1 MSWILSWFYVMKP
14 NATTTPR
21 RQKFVKVLDGRKQP
35 IRGLWKRGE
44 NFYAQLQ
51 VDGKACQPRLP
62 ARTVAEAVEELN
74 KLKVKRREGTLNVIR
89 HAPKLSEAIED
100 YKQSAEFLGKRPS
113 SQSNEKGYFKLWT
126 QRLGHVRVDKIQP
139 PAIVAVRDEVHGWGR
154 NTRTCNLY
162 VGALMQVL
170 KHCRDRGKVARLPEL
185 KRLKQTKSPRRKLLT
200 DQEFQALLDACR
212 PDVTKNAD
220 TLRNF
225 FRFLALTGAREQ
237 EASRVKWE
245 DVDIAR
251 RQVTIGADGLSKNH
265 EARDVDMTPEL
276 VELMTEMH
284 GNRAPDSAYLFP
296 SPQRGERGLPVRT
309 YKQAFYKARDE
320 AKLPHLGFH
329 DFRHLFVSK
338 LVMAGVDYMTIAQW
352 AGHQDGGILIGKVY
366 GHLNDAHKVAT
377 AKRLTFFERP
387 ANTTELPQ
395 QSAG

>member
-1 MSWILSWFYVMKP
+1 MKP

-21 RQKFVKVLDGRKQP
+21 RYKYVKVLDGRKQP

-51 VDGKACQPRLP
+51 VDGKTTWPRLS
-62 ARTVAEAVEELN
+62 ARTPAEAVEELN

-100 YKQSAEFLGKRPS
+100 YKQSAEFMGKRPS

-154 NTRTCNLY
+154 NARTCNLY

-185 KRLKQTKSPRRKLLT
+185 KRLKQPKSPRRKLLT
-200 DQEFQALLDACR
+200 DQEFQSLLDACR

-220 TLRNF
+220 TMRDF

-276 VELMTEMH
+276 VELMTEMTE
-284 GNRAPDSAYLFP
+284 NRAPDSAYLFP
-296 SPQRGERGLPVRT
+296 SPQRGKRDKCISNMRNALEDVRT
-309 YKQAFYKARDE
+309 EANLKHVAFHHMRD
-320 AKLPHLGFH
+320 
-329 DFRHLFVSK
+329 LFISK
-338 LVMAGVDYMTIAQW
+338 CVMAGVPFMTIAAW
-352 AGHQDGGILIGKVY
+352 VGHKDGGVLIGKVY
-366 GHLNDAHKVAT
+366 GHLSKDHKAET
-377 AKRLTFFERP
+377 AKNLSIFKQPENVVP
-387 ANTTELPQ
+387 LPQ
-395 QSAG
+395 QAAG